1 MSDVVTITVTQQE
14 NYKFLVDFGSGLS
27 PLLAD
32 EPEPL
37 GGGEGPDPSRILLAA
52 VANCLAASLLF
63 ALKKFKQDAGRITA
77 TATATTG
84 RNENNRLRITQID
97 VSLNFSRPG
106 AAIEHLDRIIG
117 QFDEFCTV
125 SQSVRQGIP
134 LRIEVKDGD
143 GRSLK

>member
-1 MSDVVTITVTQQE
+1 MSDAVTITVTQQE

-63 ALKKFKQDAGRITA
+63 ALKKFKQDPGRLTVTA
-77 TATATTG
+77 TAVTD
-84 RNENNRLRITQID
+84 RNESNRLR
-97 VSLNFSRPG
+97 VS
-106 AAIEHLDRIIG
+106 AIEATLALGREAAGIDHLDRALA
-117 QFDEFCTV
+117 QFEDFCTV
-125 SQSVRQGIP
+125 SQSVRNGIP
-134 LRIEVKDGD
+134 IHVQVQDG
-143 GRSLK
+143 GGQRLK